1 MNGDE
6 MLEFYA
12 RAYNT
17 IQEICWTDE
26 NENFVGDGWEC
37 SLLWERLN
45 KIDKYVFETWPFT
58 ETQKE
63 QFTERTDHIRDRI
76 YFNC

>member
-26 NENFVGDGWEC
+26 NENLMFDEC
-37 SLLWERLN
+37 WKLWERLEH
-45 KIDKYVFETWPFT
+45 IDKFIYKSWPFT

-76 YFNC
+76 YFNL

>member
-26 NENFVGDGWEC
+26 NENLMFDEC
-37 SLLWERLN
+37 QKLWEWLEH
-45 KIDKYVFETWPFT
+45 IDKFIYENWPFT
-58 ETQKE
+58 KTQKE

>member
-26 NENFVGDGWEC
+26 NENLMFDEC
-37 SLLWERLN
+37 
-45 KIDKYVFETWPFT
+45 
-58 ETQKE
+58 
-63 QFTERTDHIRDRI
+63 
-76 YFNC
+76 

>member
-1 MNGDE
+1 MNWDE

-12 RAYNT
+12 KAYNT
-17 IQEICWTDE
+17 IQEICRTDE
-26 NENFVGDGWEC
+26 NENLMFDEC
-37 SLLWERLN
+37 WKLWERLAH
-45 KIDKYVFETWPFT
+45 IDKFIYESWPFT

-76 YFNC
+76 YFNL

>member
-26 NENFVGDGWEC
+26 NQNLMFDEC
-37 SLLWERLN
+37 QKLWERLDH
-45 KIDKYVFETWPFT
+45 IDKFIF
-58 ETQKE
+58 K
-63 QFTERTDHIRDRI
+63 D
-76 YFNC
+76 

>member
-26 NENFVGDGWEC
+26 NQNLMFDEC
-37 SLLWERLN
+37 QKLWERLDH
-45 KIDKYVFETWPFT
+45 IDKFIFKDWPFT
-58 ETQKE
+58 KTQQE
-63 QFTERTDHIRDRI
+63 QFIERTDHIRDRI
-76 YFNC
+76 YFNI